1 MELSELQNLW
11 SNNDQ
16 KLEENLRLN
25 REILKQLLLRKPERR
40 ISWLKFHSLYR
51 VVLPLIILPV
61 FISEIKFRDE
71 TSFYIGIFLFGSFST
86 LTYAWAIMY
95 FLKAIKIDFSNQ
107 IILMRKQIA
116 ELEKWRL
123 RTTKI
128 GLLLVPIALIGIY
141 LTAGFKFKVHEITFY
156 SLTPLLLALIVFV
169 SSVYITFKYSISE
182 RFRKLNQEI
191 AELEKLM
198 DQENE

>member
-16 KLEENLRLN
+16 KLKENLRLN

-51 VVLPLIILPV
+51 VVLPLIILPI

-116 ELEKWRL
+116 ELENWRL
-123 RTTKI
+123 KTTKI
-128 GLLLVPIALIGIY
+128 GYLLVPIGLIGIY
-141 LTAGFKFKVHEITFY
+141 LTAGFKIHEITLY
-156 SLTPLLLALIVFV
+156 SLLPLFLAMIIFA